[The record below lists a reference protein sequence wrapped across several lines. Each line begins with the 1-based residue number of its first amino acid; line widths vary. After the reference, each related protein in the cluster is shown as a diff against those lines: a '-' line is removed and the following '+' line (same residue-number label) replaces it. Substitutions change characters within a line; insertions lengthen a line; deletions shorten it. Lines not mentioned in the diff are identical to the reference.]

1 MIAAVF
7 DTETTDLMS
16 NALLH
21 ERHQP
26 RVIEFYG
33 ELVDCA
39 SGAVLEELEFLC
51 NPGQLITPKITAI
64 TRITNADLHGKPPFE
79 TFIPALINFFEKADV
94 AVAHNLSFDYA
105 VINLEFSRLRNRMV
119 WPKRKVCTVEAAEAL
134 AGTRLSLS
142 ALHERLFGE
151 KFAGAHRARHDVKAL
166 TKCYLKL
173 REMEYA

>member
-1 MIAAVF
+1 MLAAVF

-26 RVIEFYG
+26 RVIECYG
-33 ELVDCA
+33 ELVDDA
-39 SGAVLEELEFLC
+39 GQVKEELEFLC
-51 NPGQLITPKITAI
+51 YPGQLITPKITAI
-64 TRITNADLHGKPPFE
+64 TRITNADLAGKPHFNH
-79 TFIPALINFFEKADV
+79 FLPAVKEFFGKADV
-94 AVAHNLSFDYA
+94 VVAHNLSFDYA
-105 VINLEFSRLRNRMV
+105 VINLEFGRCFQKMV
-119 WPKRKVCTVEAAEAL
+119 WPKTKVCTVEAAEAM

-142 ALHERLFGE
+142 ALHEKLFGV
-151 KFAGAHRARHDVKAL
+151 KFEGAHRARHDVKAL